1 MWRIAYQQPLDP
13 GTKLSRG
20 VVRRVWGYARPYRAQ
35 MLAFLATIGAL
46 ALLGVVPPLLVR
58 TLINDAIPRRSY
70 HLVDLI
76 ALAAIGVALAN
87 AGLSLA
93 QRWISARVGEGL
105 IFDLRTSLFDHV
117 QRQPLAFFTH
127 TQTGALISRMNND
140 VVGAQR
146 ALTGT
151 LGSVASNVIGLATTL
166 AAMFLLNWRITLVA
180 LVVLPLFLVPARRVG
195 RRLQQI
201 TRESMNLN
209 AAMNTTMN
217 ERFNVAGALLVMLF
231 GRRDRELAEF
241 SDNAARVRDVG
252 VRAALVGR
260 TFFIALGLVAAVGT
274 AVVYWLGARL
284 VLEGRLQPGDV
295 VALAAYVTQ
304 VYGPLTAL
312 TNARIDVMS
321 AFVSFERVFEV
332 LDHPSPIADRPGA
345 RDLVDPVGRIEFDRV
360 WFSYP
365 SADDSS
371 IASLV
376 GGGPGDPAAHAASP
390 QGRPPGADGRR
401 PGGPVLRDVSFTA
414 EPGELVALVGP
425 SGAGK
430 TTTAML
436 VARIYDV
443 DAGAVRIDGV
453 DVRDLT
459 LESLRGTIGLVAQDP
474 HLFHD
479 TILANLR
486 YAKPEATLE
495 EVAAACRAARI
506 IDLVESLP
514 DGWDTIVGER
524 GYRLSGGEKQR
535 LAIARLLLADPAIV
549 ILDEATAHLDSESE
563 VRIQE
568 ALAEALAG
576 RTSLVIAHRLSTI
589 VRADRILVLDGG
601 RVVEQGAH
609 AELLAAGGLY
619 AELYETQFGRAP
631 ASPEGALDR
640 ATVPGDGDRAL
651 ARGDGAGLREAPSG
665 QT

>member
-1 MWRIAYQQPLDP
+1 
-13 GTKLSRG
+13 
-20 VVRRVWGYARPYRAQ
+20 
-35 MLAFLATIGAL
+35 
-46 ALLGVVPPLLVR
+46 
-58 TLINDAIPRRSY
+58 
-70 HLVDLI
+70 
-76 ALAAIGVALAN
+76 
-87 AGLSLA
+87 
-93 QRWISARVGEGL
+93 
-105 IFDLRTSLFDHV
+105 
-117 QRQPLAFFTH
+117 
-127 TQTGALISRMNND
+127 
-140 VVGAQR
+140 
-146 ALTGT
+146 
-151 LGSVASNVIGLATTL
+151 
-166 AAMFLLNWRITLVA
+166 
-180 LVVLPLFLVPARRVG
+180 
-195 RRLQQI
+195 
-201 TRESMNLN
+201 
-209 AAMNTTMN
+209 MNTTMN

-241 SDNAARVRDVG
+241 SGTAAEVRDVG
-252 VRAALVGR
+252 VRAAMVGR

-284 VLEGRLQPGDV
+284 VLDGRLRAGDV
-295 VALAAYVTQ
+295 VALAAYVSQ

-332 LDHPSPIADRPGA
+332 LDHPSPITDRPGA
-345 RDLVDPVGRIEFDRV
+345 RDLVDPVGRIEFERV
-360 WFSYP
+360 RFSYP
-365 SADDSS
+365 SADDASISS
-371 IASLV
+371 LL
-376 GGGPGDPAAHAASP
+376 GGAPAASP
-390 QGRPPGADGRR
+390 QARSPGGDGRR
-401 PGGPVLRDVSFTA
+401 AGGPVLRDISFTA
-414 EPGELVALVGP
+414 EPGELIALVGP

-459 LESLRGTIGLVAQDP
+459 LESLRGAIGLVAQDP

-514 DGWDTIVGER
+514 DGWETIVGER

-535 LAIARLLLADPAIV
+535 LAIARLLLADPAVV

-563 VRIQE
+563 VHIQE
-568 ALAEALAG
+568 ALAEALAA

-601 RVVEQGAH
+601 RLVEQGTH
-609 AELLAAGGLY
+609 TELLAAGGLY

-631 ASPEGALDR
+631 TSPGPA
-640 ATVPGDGDRAL
+640 
-651 ARGDGAGLREAPSG
+651 AGLDQVPAAG
-665 QT
+665 A

>member
-1 MWRIAYQQPLDP
+1 MWRMAYQQPLEP

-20 VVRRVWGYARPYRAQ
+20 VVRRVWSYARVYRLQ
-35 MLAFLATIGAL
+35 MFAFLGTIGLL
-46 ALLGVVPPLLVR
+46 ALLGVIPPLLVR
-58 TLINDAIPRRSY
+58 ALINDAIPHRSL
-70 HLVDLI
+70 HLIDLI
-76 ALAAIGVALAN
+76 GLAAVGVALAN

-93 QRWISARVGEGL
+93 QRWFSARIGEGL

-127 TQTGALISRMNND
+127 TQTGALVSRMNND

-166 AAMFLLNWRITLVA
+166 TAMSVLNWRITLVA
-180 LVVLPLFLVPARRVG
+180 LVVLPLFLAPAKRVG

-201 TRESMNLN
+201 TRQSMNLN
-209 AAMNTTMN
+209 AAMNSTMN

-231 GRRDRELAEF
+231 GRRDRELSEFRGKAAE
-241 SDNAARVRDVG
+241 VRDIG
-252 VRAALVGR
+252 VRSAMVGR

-284 VLEGRLQPGDV
+284 VLEDRLQAGDV
-295 VALAAYVTQ
+295 VALAAYVSQ

-332 LDHPSPIADRPGA
+332 LDHPSPITDRPGA
-345 RDLVDPVGRIEFDRV
+345 RDLVDPVGRIEFEQVR
-360 WFSYP
+360 FSYP

-371 IASLV
+371 IASLLGGV
-376 GGGPGDPAAHAASP
+376 SGSPGGSSSEAVSPRRQEQLGGPGGSSSEAVAPRSTRDNGHRA
-390 QGRPPGADGRR
+390 
-401 PGGPVLRDVSFTA
+401 GGPVLHDISFTA

-479 TILANLR
+479 SILANLR
-486 YAKPEATLE
+486 YAKPEAPLE

-514 DGWDTIVGER
+514 DGWDTVVGER

-563 VRIQE
+563 VHIQE

-576 RTSLVIAHRLSTI
+576 RTSVVIAHRLSTI
-589 VRADRILVLDGG
+589 VRADRILVVDGG
-601 RVVEQGAH
+601 RIVEQGTH
-609 AELLAAGGLY
+609 SELLAAGGLY

-631 ASPEGALDR
+631 ASSSSGLDEVPAAGA
-640 ATVPGDGDRAL
+640 
-651 ARGDGAGLREAPSG
+651 
-665 QT
+665 

>member
-1 MWRIAYQQPLDP
+1 MWRMRYQMDLGPE
-13 GTKLSRG
+13 TKLSRG
-20 VVRRVWGYARPYRAQ
+20 VVRRVWGFARAYRLQ
-35 MLAFLATIGAL
+35 MLAFLGTIGLL
-46 ALLGVVPPLLVR
+46 ALLAIIPPLLVR
-58 TLINDAIPRRSY
+58 TLINDAIPRRS
-70 HLVDLI
+70 LRLIDLI
-76 ALAAIGVALAN
+76 GLAAIGVALAN
-87 AGLSLA
+87 AGLSLT
-93 QRWISARVGEGL
+93 QRWFSARIGEGL
-105 IFDLRTSLFDHV
+105 IFDLRTALFDHV

-127 TQTGALISRMNND
+127 SQTGALISRMNND

-151 LGSVASNVIGLATTL
+151 LGSVASNVIGLVTTL
-166 AAMFLLNWRITLVA
+166 AAMFVLNWRITLVA
-180 LVVLPLFLVPARRVG
+180 LVVLPLFLAPARRVG
-195 RRLQQI
+195 KRLQEI

-241 SDNAARVRDVG
+241 GDNAAKVRDIG
-252 VRAALVGR
+252 IRSAMVGR
-260 TFFIALGLVAAVGT
+260 TFFIALGLVGAVGT
-274 AVVYWLGARL
+274 AVVYWLGARM
-284 VLEGRLQPGDV
+284 VLDGRLQAGDV

-304 VYGPLTAL
+304 VYQPLTAL
-312 TNARIDVMS
+312 TNARIEVMS

-332 LDHPSPIADRPGA
+332 LDHASPITDRPGA
-345 RDLVDPVGRIEFDRV
+345 RDLLDPAGRVEFDHVR
-360 WFSYP
+360 FSYP

-371 IASLV
+371 IASLI
-376 GGGPGDPAAHAASP
+376 GAGPP
-390 QGRPPGADGRR
+390 GRPGSPPPNGRAGGAEGRPGRERVEDGQRADGALDGQAG
-401 PGGPVLRDVSFTA
+401 PQQAGPVLTDVTFTA

-443 DAGAVRIDGV
+443 DQGAVRIDGV

-459 LESLRGTIGLVAQDP
+459 LESLRGAIGLVAQDP

-486 YAKPEATLE
+486 YAKPDATLE
-495 EVAAACRAARI
+495 EVTAACRAARI
-506 IDLVESLP
+506 LDLVESLP
-514 DGWDTIVGER
+514 EGWETIVGER

-563 VRIQE
+563 VHIQE

-589 VRADRILVLDGG
+589 VRADRILVLDRG
-601 RVVEQGAH
+601 RVVEQGTH
-609 AELLAAGGLY
+609 ATLLAAGGLY
-619 AELYETQFGRAP
+619 AELYETQFGRADP
-631 ASPEGALDR
+631 VETTA
-640 ATVPGDGDRAL
+640 
-651 ARGDGAGLREAPSG
+651 
-665 QT
+665 